1 MPVGTV
7 VKVEGESKEISEMCM
22 MIWRRV
28 INPSSMKSW
37 DYISIY
43 YPGDLKI
50 KPT

>member
-7 VKVEGESKEISEMCM
+7 VKVEGESKEISELYM

-28 INPSSMKSW
+28 MNPSSMKSW

-43 YPGDLKI
+43 YPGDFKI

>member
-7 VKVEGESKEISEMCM
+7 VKVEGGCKEISEMCM
-22 MIWRRV
+22 MIWRRG

-43 YPGDLKI
+43 YPGDFKI